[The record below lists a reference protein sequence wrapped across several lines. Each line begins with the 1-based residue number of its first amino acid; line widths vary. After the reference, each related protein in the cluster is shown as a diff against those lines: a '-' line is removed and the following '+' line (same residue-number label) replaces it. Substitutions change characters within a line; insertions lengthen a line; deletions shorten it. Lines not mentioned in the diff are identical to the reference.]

1 MVAEAVR
8 AMSKITKP
16 ANVSVVVTVLACSLV
31 RLVSLARCWC
41 VRAAGSGNDDF
52 HCFFGYLSQRQSTGH
67 CRRRRCG

>member
-16 ANVSVVVTVLACSLV
+16 ANVSVVVTVPARSLV